1 MSATTAAPLARPM
14 NSVSTEYDVLA
25 KAIIV
30 GDSSVGKSSLLYRYT
45 EQDWN
50 PHYIATIGV
59 DFKVMTFERQRQI
72 VKLQL
77 WDTAGQDR
85 FRTIVHTYYR
95 GAHAVLLVFA
105 VDDRQSF
112 ENLHEWMGDVQRF
125 ATAGV
130 PVVLVGNKCDCRPE
144 DVQVPD
150 DEAEALAE
158 RMGAVYAKTSARMNV
173 GVDEA
178 FTTLL
183 ERCLEHKLKLVD
195 KQRDARG
202 GHAVPSVRLGGRPVA
217 KPRDD
222 KCAC

>member
-1 MSATTAAPLARPM
+1 MSAAPLARPM
-14 NSVSTEYDVLA
+14 HTVATDYDVLA

-59 DFKVMTFERQRQI
+59 DFKVMTFERDNKI

-95 GAHAVLLVFA
+95 GAHAVLLVYA

-130 PVVLVGNKCDCRPE
+130 PVVLVANKCDCRPDE
-144 DVQVPD
+144 VAVPD
-150 DEAEALAE
+150 EEAEALAQ
-158 RMGAVYAKTSARMNV
+158 RMGAVYAKASARMNQ

-183 ERCLEHKLKLVD
+183 EKCLAHRMTLMD

-202 GHAVPSVRLGGRPVA
+202 GHPMPSVRLGGQAA
-217 KPRDD
+217 KKPTD
-222 KCAC
+222 KTCSC

>member
-1 MSATTAAPLARPM
+1 MSAAPIARPM
-14 NSVSTEYDVLA
+14 NTVATDYDILA

-59 DFKVMTFERQRQI
+59 DFKVMTFERDNKI

-95 GAHAVLLVFA
+95 GAHAVLLVYA
-105 VDDRQSF
+105 IDDRESF

-130 PVVLVGNKCDCRPE
+130 PVVLVANKCDCRPE
-144 DVQVPD
+144 EVQVSD
-150 DEAEALAE
+150 EEAEALAQ
-158 RMGAVYAKTSARMNV
+158 RMGAVYAKTSARMNK

-183 ERCLEHKLKLVD
+183 ERCLAHRMTLID
-195 KQRDARG
+195 KQRDGRG
-202 GHAVPSVRLGGRPVA
+202 GHKIPAVRLGGAREKKPV
-217 KPRDD
+217 D
-222 KCAC
+222 KTCAC